1 MKPKPPT
8 YRELYLRAYALH
20 AQEEGKYQRL
30 LYLTRKI
37 AEAIPI
43 GHEALNE
50 WKDYKRQVDES
61 EKENQ

>member
-1 MKPKPPT
+1 VRTKLPT
-8 YRELYLRAYALH
+8 YRELYLRTHALY

-37 AEAIPI
+37 AEAVPV

-50 WKDYKRQVDES
+50 WNDYKQQIE
-61 EKENQ
+61 EEENQ

>member
-30 LYLTRKI
+30 LHLTRKI
-37 AEAIPI
+37 AEAVPV

-50 WKDYKRQVDES
+50 WNDYKRQVDES
-61 EKENQ
+61 EKEN

>member
-30 LYLTRKI
+30 LYLTHKI
-37 AEAIPI
+37 AEVVPV

-50 WKDYKRQVDES
+50 WNDYKRQVDES